1 MKAHGR
7 LPWPAPDELDAAAG
21 ALREQI
27 AGGPRAAGPQAFA
40 LTDADGRLNGPFNIM
55 LMSPDVGAAL
65 QELGSAIRY
74 KTALPARV
82 REIAIL
88 ELSRLRRSEF
98 EWYAHSGVGKLAGL
112 TADELAGLHAGAAV
126 PTLSAAE
133 TVARDV
139 VRRLVV
145 ERDLDDAAYRRGLDA
160 LGQRDLVDLVTLVG
174 YYETLALMLRA
185 FRTPLPDGIEP
196 VFP

>member
-7 LPWPAPDELDAAAG
+7 LPWPVPDELDDAAR

-27 AGGPRAAGPQAFA
+27 AGGPRAAGPQGFA
-40 LTDADGRLNGPFNIM
+40 LTDADGRLHGPFNIM
-55 LMSPDVGAAL
+55 LMSPDVGTAL

-88 ELSRLRRSEF
+88 EISRLRQSEF

-112 TADELAGLHAGAAV
+112 TADELTALHAGAAA

-133 TVARDV
+133 AVARDV

-145 ERDLDDAAYRRGLDA
+145 DRDLDDPAYRTALDA

-185 FRTPLPDGIEP
+185 FRTPLPDGVEP

>member
-1 MKAHGR
+1 VRAHGR
-7 LPWPAPDELDAAAG
+7 LPWPAPGQLDDAAR
-21 ALREQI
+21 ALRERI
-27 AGGPRAAGPQAFA
+27 AGGPRAAGPQGFA

-55 LMSPDVGAAL
+55 LMSPEVGTAL

-74 KTALPARV
+74 KTALPARA

-88 ELSRLRRSEF
+88 EISRLRRSEF

-112 TADELAGLHAGAAV
+112 TADELAALHAGAAA

-133 TVARDV
+133 AMVRDV

-145 ERDLDDAAYRRGLDA
+145 ERDLDDAAYRDALAA

-185 FRTPLPDGIEP
+185 FRTPLPDGIDP
-196 VFP
+196 VFS

>member
-1 MKAHGR
+1 VKAHGR
-7 LPWPAPDELDAAAG
+7 LPWPAPADLDDAER
-21 ALREQI
+21 ALRERI

-40 LTDADGRLNGPFNIM
+40 LTDADGRLHGPFNIM
-55 LMSPDVGAAL
+55 LMSPEVGAAL
-65 QELGSAIRY
+65 QELGTAIRY
-74 KTALPARV
+74 KTGLPARA

-88 ELSRLRRSEF
+88 EISRLRRSEF
-98 EWYAHSGVGKLAGL
+98 EWYAHSGVGRLAGL
-112 TADELAGLHAGAAV
+112 TPDELAGLRAGDPV
-126 PTLSAAE
+126 TTLSAQE
-133 TVARDV
+133 QVVREV

-145 ERDLDDAAYRRGLDA
+145 DRDIDDAAYAGA
-160 LGQRDLVDLVTLVG
+160 LAVLGRRDLVDLVTLVG